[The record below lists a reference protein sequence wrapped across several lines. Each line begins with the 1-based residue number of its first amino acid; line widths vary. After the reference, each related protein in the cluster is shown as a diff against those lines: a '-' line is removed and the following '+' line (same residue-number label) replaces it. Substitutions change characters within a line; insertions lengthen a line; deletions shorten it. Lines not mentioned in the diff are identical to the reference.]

1 MTILAI
7 VTCLLSL
14 VVISAL
20 AMMWS
25 GYNRLVMLDSR
36 CEAALSDV
44 DVQLK
49 HRHGLLPNLVET
61 VKGFASQERTVLEQV
76 TAARGRALG
85 ARTEESRV
93 EAESDLSG
101 RVQMLLTVAEKY
113 PELQSDRHFRNL
125 AQEIADAEHKIAA
138 ARRYHNSTVKEY
150 NASLRQFPNNLIA
163 GRMSLGQRAHYDL
176 GMERIFVEEAP
187 TVKF

>member
-1 MTILAI
+1 MEIVVTVAAI
-7 VTCLLSL
+7 
-14 VVISAL
+14 IAFFAL
-20 AMMWS
+20 AVVAFLWT
-25 GYNRLVMLDSR
+25 GYNRMVALDTR

-49 HRHGLLPNLVET
+49 ARHGLLPNLVET
-61 VKGFASQERTVLEQV
+61 VRGFAAHERGILEQV

-85 ARTEESRV
+85 ARSEDARIA
-93 EAESDLSG
+93 AETDLSG

-113 PELQSDRHFRNL
+113 PELQSDGHFRNL

-138 ARRYHNSTVKEY
+138 ARRYHNASVKEY
-150 NASLRQFPNNLIA
+150 NATLRQFPNNLIA
-163 GRMSLGQRAHYDL
+163 SRLCLGQRAHYDL

-187 TVKF
+187 AVKF